1 MKRNILFI
9 AGLFVLLSSI
19 ASCAGRN
26 AEKEREDSIRIADSI
41 AAAEAAQAAAEQ
53 ARLDSIRQDSI
64 NNATAGLTF
73 QMFCYPE
80 KVEGVTL
87 QSFLTLKQ
95 IKSKLEEIGFTQT
108 GSQQKK
114 EKEYDWTPNNPSYYT
129 KTITTFSKTIGENT
143 TTVTLGGADGD
154 VFDAK
159 IEFPKSKDVE
169 EFKSTVKGKLKDSN
183 VYWHAIE
190 ISYKGNTVVIEAYDA
205 E

>member
-9 AGLFVLLSSI
+9 AGLFVLVSSI

-41 AAAEAAQAAAEQ
+41 AAAEAAQAEAEQ

-114 EKEYDWTPNNPSYYT
+114 EKEYDWTPDNPSYYT

-143 TTVTLGGADGD
+143 TTVTLGGADGY

-190 ISYKGNTVVIEAYDA
+190 ISYKGNTVVIEAGGG